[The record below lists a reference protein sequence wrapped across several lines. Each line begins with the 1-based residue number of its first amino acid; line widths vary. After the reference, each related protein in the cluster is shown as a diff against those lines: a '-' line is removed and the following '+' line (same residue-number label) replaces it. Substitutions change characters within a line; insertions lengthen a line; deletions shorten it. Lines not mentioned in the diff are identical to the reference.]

1 MGITVNILERL
12 KARLGGEHVRP
23 HVLGPTAAY
32 PGTESE
38 VSEAVAI
45 AATAGVSVWPCGAG
59 TYIDALEPVPSDA
72 LLLFSERMNRVT
84 EYRPDDMV
92 VSVEAGA
99 TFGALQDA
107 LDKRGQ
113 WIPLELPDADK
124 ATVGGIV
131 AASPSDPWSAVYH
144 RFGYHVLEV
153 RAVDAQ
159 GRRVRAGAR
168 VVKNVAGYDM
178 PRLYAGSRGTLVFIT
193 QVTFVTRPKP
203 PVIARLSLNTDTWES
218 LMERLMGLSVSEASP
233 AWTCVVRD
241 DIQDTGARPT
251 AGIVLAGQPETVEWQ
266 TSRVMDAVRG
276 AGSMVSRIPELP
288 VLPAVGDVEIIIRVR
303 PSETLDTW
311 CRVVHSGIRAAA
323 AGYPMEGR
331 IELRTTANADT
342 PNWIA
347 EMRAWMSMRG
357 GAVIVERMPRG
368 WIGAV
373 QPFGA
378 PRPEHALARAI
389 KKSLDPNGLFPK
401 SAPGLDMKTEAS

>member
-1 MGITVNILERL
+1 MGFAIDILDRL
-12 KARLGGEHVRP
+12 KARLGDQYVKP
-23 HVLGPTAAY
+23 HPLGPMAAY

-38 VSEAVAI
+38 ASEAVAI
-45 AATAGVSVWPCGAG
+45 AATAGVSIWPCGAG
-59 TYIDALEPVPSDA
+59 TYIDALESVPSDA
-72 LLLFSERMNRVT
+72 LLLCSERMNRVT

-99 TFGALQDA
+99 TFGALRDA

-113 WIPLELPDADK
+113 WIPLELADADR

-153 RAVDAQ
+153 RAVDAR

-241 DIQDTGARPT
+241 DIQDTGARPA
-251 AGIVLAGQPETVEWQ
+251 AGIVLAGQSETVEWQ

-276 AGSMVSRIPELP
+276 AGSMVSRVPELP

-311 CRVVHSGIRAAA
+311 CRVVHTGIRAAA
-323 AGYPMEGR
+323 ACYPMEGR
-331 IELRTTANADT
+331 IELRTNANADT
-342 PNWIA
+342 PEWIS
-347 EMRAWMSMRG
+347 EMREWLSMRG

-368 WIGAV
+368 WIGTV

-389 KKSLDPNGLFPK
+389 KKSLDPDGVFPIF
-401 SAPGLDMKTEAS
+401 APGLDIKTEAS